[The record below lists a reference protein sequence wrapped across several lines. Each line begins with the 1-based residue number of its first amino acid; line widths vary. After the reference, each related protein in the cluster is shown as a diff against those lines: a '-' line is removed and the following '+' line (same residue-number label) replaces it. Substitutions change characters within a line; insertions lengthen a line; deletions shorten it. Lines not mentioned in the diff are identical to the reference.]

1 MTVNNQ
7 CTPAPVAIP
16 IRLAS
21 TTAEAPSKLVAGD
34 KPSQKNE
41 VEKFKAPPDE
51 PGDDATSLIH
61 ISIYLFR
68 GQPDAYYNRHVIAYF
83 TSPDNPDFHET
94 VHTQRDTEW
103 SPWVPKRESGKI
115 DWVLVV
121 NYLGHINAG
130 TIQVSRGQEMTP
142 VSIVASANVQG
153 RETDSGWNCQH
164 FLLEGLQKLVD
175 NQYQT
180 QAWYDDIEEDLTD
193 MLLDEA
199 VP

>member
-1 MTVNNQ
+1 MTVDNQ
-7 CTPAPVAIP
+7 CTPAPVSIP
-16 IRLAS
+16 IRLAAS
-21 TTAEAPSKLVAGD
+21 PAQSSHNKHEADTA
-34 KPSQKNE
+34 
-41 VEKFKAPPDE
+41 KAASPPPPPDE
-51 PGDDATSLIH
+51 PGGGGGGATSLIH

-94 VHTQRDTEW
+94 VHTQRNTEW

-130 TIQVSRGQEMTP
+130 TIRVPRGQEMSP
-142 VSIVASANVQG
+142 VSLVASANVQG

-175 NQYQT
+175 HQYQT
-180 QAWYDDIEEDLTD
+180 QAWYDAIQEDLTD